1 MNTKQMFAST
11 IHRLL
16 QLPAAAC
23 TVSIK
28 EKELHAILG
37 GFLQVWWAAAV
48 QRCSCFT
55 VLRGSVQYG
64 GWCPAPRLF
73 VSLGLPGT
81 CTNHNQGSGLQSTVG
96 RALATASCPRL
107 HQRLPA
113 YHEHLRVA
121 SEQTALTD
129 AYSHLMGISAG
140 AVCDSRVA
148 VLTICNTQVTFKRHK
163 TTALKDL
170 IKFYWFYFFNF

>member
-1 MNTKQMFAST
+1 MSSCS
-11 IHRLL
+11 
-16 QLPAAAC
+16 AA
-23 TVSIK
+23 
-28 EKELHAILG
+28 
-37 GFLQVWWAAAV
+37 LQVRHMFLEEAY
-48 QRCSCFT
+48 ST
-55 VLRGSVQYG
+55 VADDKP
-64 GWCPAPRLF
+64 WCPAPRLF

-113 YHEHLRVA
+113 YHEHLWVA

-140 AVCDSRVA
+140 AVCDIRVA
-148 VLTICNTQVTFKRHK
+148 VFDNRQHSG
-163 TTALKDL
+163 DL
-170 IKFYWFYFFNF
+170 